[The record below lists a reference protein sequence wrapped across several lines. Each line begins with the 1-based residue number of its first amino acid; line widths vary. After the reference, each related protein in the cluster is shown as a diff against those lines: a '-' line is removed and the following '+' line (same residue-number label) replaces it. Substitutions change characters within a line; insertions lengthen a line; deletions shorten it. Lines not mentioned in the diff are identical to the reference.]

1 VSGLDPRTLD
11 PLVRTACEQ
20 AVRARL
26 KAIQESHIGDGERLA
41 AKRRS
46 LDALH
51 FTVTAGGTVD
61 DLQIRLLLD
70 LLDAQEHEVD
80 ARTAPDWPGAQRSF
94 FEKVM
99 DEKLLIHEARRV
111 LCRALAGAE
120 PATA

>member
-26 KAIQESHIGDGERLA
+26 KSLEESHIGDRERLA

-61 DLQIRLLLD
+61 DLQLRLLLD

-80 ARTAPDWPGAQRSF
+80 ERTAPGWPGAQRSF

-111 LCRALAGAE
+111 LRAALAGPE
-120 PATA
+120 TATA